1 MARPVIRIVATPKDR
16 DRRGG
21 PKPAVAVIYPREL
34 NGSTMFDFAP
44 NMESRDDS
52 KYPKLS
58 LVEALTSGDYFLNV
72 YPCNGAQ
79 IVPEVD
85 DFED

>member
-1 MARPVIRIVATPKDR
+1 MAKPVVRIVATPKDK

-21 PKPAVAVIYPREL
+21 PKPEL
-34 NGSTMFDFAP
+34 NGNLMFDFAP
-44 NMESRDDS
+44 NRESTDHP

-79 IVPEVD
+79 IVPEAED
-85 DFED
+85 DF

>member
-1 MARPVIRIVATPKDR
+1 MAKPVIRIVATPKDR

-21 PKPAVAVIYPREL
+21 PKPEVAVIYPREL

>member
-1 MARPVIRIVATPKDR
+1 MAKPVVRIVATPKDK

-21 PKPAVAVIYPREL
+21 PKPEVAVIYPREL
-34 NGSTMFDFAP
+34 NGSLVFDFAP
-44 NMESRDDS
+44 NKESTDHP

-72 YPCNGAQ
+72 YTCNGAQ
-79 IVPEVD
+79 IVPEAED
-85 DFED
+85 DF

>member
-21 PKPAVAVIYPREL
+21 PKPEVAVNYPREL